1 MAGKKMSEVK
11 AEPQGAPDLK
21 TTVRTLRNSL
31 NKDDDDKVTW
41 DLTKDD
47 SPTFVKN
54 WISTGSTIL
63 DIVISNRRG
72 GGIPVGKIT
81 ELQGEESSGKSLL
94 CAHIIRDTQR
104 RGGIAVYLDTEN
116 AANPDFMKRIGVD
129 LEKLIYVQPGTIEKA
144 FEIMEGVI
152 STIRAKAPNQLLVI
166 LWDSVGNTPPQA
178 EIEGD
183 YDPNS
188 RIGLGAKAMAKGLRK
203 ITDLIGKEQIALV
216 CTQPLKFAM
225 GGNGYGDPWITVYG
239 KALPYHSSLR
249 LRVQASTKLKDK
261 NDVIYGLKTHARV
274 IKSRLGTSYR
284 TCKFEIHFDHGIDD
298 EASWF
303 EVLHEAGLI
312 EKDAGWCYIDQLP
325 SGRLWDKPGSKHHG
339 KDRGTQFRE
348 AAFGELCRTDQKVRE
363 WALDTLEKLL
373 IVKYDD
379 KRPIRE
385 GGEEIPNDDEGPVLP
400 PSLGSAAT
408 LLVD

>member
-1 MAGKKMSEVK
+1 MAKKISEIEVPK
-11 AEPQGAPDLK
+11 GPADIKSA
-21 TTVRTLRNSL
+21 VRTLRTSL

-47 SPTFVKN
+47 SPTHVRD

-72 GGIPVGKIT
+72 GGIPIGKIT

-94 CAHIIRDTQR
+94 CAHIIASVQK

-116 AANPDFMKRIGVD
+116 AANPDFMRRIGVD

-144 FEIMEGVI
+144 FEIMEGTI
-152 STIRAKAPNQLLVI
+152 STIRAKFPNQMLVI

-188 RIGLGAKAMAKGLRK
+188 RMGLGAKAMAKGLRK
-203 ITDLIGKEQIALV
+203 VTDMIGKEQIALI
-216 CTQPLKFAM
+216 CTQPLTYRMDAGM
-225 GGNGYGDPWITVYG
+225 YGDPLGTKYG

-249 LRVQASTKLKDK
+249 LRVQASTKLKDPK
-261 NDVIYGLKTHARV
+261 TDTIYGLKTHARV

-303 EVLHEAGLI
+303 EVLHEGGMI
-312 EKDAGWCYIDQLP
+312 EKDNGYCYIESLP
-325 SGRLWDKPGSKHHG
+325 SGRIWDKPGSKHHG
-339 KDRGTQFRE
+339 KDRGIQFRE
-348 AAFGELCRTDQKVRE
+348 AGFGDLCREDARVRE
-363 WALDTLEKLL
+363 WALDVLEKLL
-373 IVKYDD
+373 VVKYED

-385 GGEEIPNDDEGPVLP
+385 GEEIPNEEESTPRKPPEADPVV
-400 PSLGSAAT
+400 A
-408 LLVD
+408 

>member
-1 MAGKKMSEVK
+1 MAKQQKMSDVEAKPADVK
-11 AEPQGAPDLK
+11 SL
-21 TTVRTLRNSL
+21 VRTLRNSL

-47 SPTFVKN
+47 SPTYIRDWV
-54 WISTGSTIL
+54 STGSTIL
-63 DIVISNRRG
+63 DIVISNKLG

-94 CAHIIRDTQR
+94 CAHIIAETQK

-116 AANPDFMKRIGVD
+116 ATNPDFMRRIGVD
-129 LEKLIYVQPGTIEKA
+129 LEKLIYIQPGTIEKA
-144 FEIMEGVI
+144 FEHIEGI
-152 STIRAKAPNQLLVI
+152 ITKIREKPGSPLLVI

-203 ITDLIGKEQIALV
+203 ITDLIAREQIALV

-249 LRVQASTKLKDK
+249 LRVSSSTKLKDPK
-261 NDVIYGLKTHARV
+261 TDTVYGLKTHARV

-312 EKDAGWCYIDQLP
+312 EKDGGWCYIDQLP
-325 SGRLWDKPGSKHHG
+325 SGRIWDKGVNAG
-339 KDRGTQFRE
+339 KDRGIQFRE
-348 AAFGELCRTDQKVRE
+348 AAFGELCRTDRKVRE
-363 WALDTLEKLL
+363 WALQTLEKLL
-373 IVKYDD
+373 TVKYED

-385 GGEEIPNDDEGPVLP
+385 GQEIPNDDEGPLPDAPVLP
-400 PSLGSAAT
+400 
-408 LLVD
+408 